1 MAEILRMIALS
12 PTMSE
17 GKILKWI
24 LEEGKAFSSGD
35 VLCEV
40 ETDKASMDYEAPK
53 SATLL
58 KIVLAAGKTAKVGDP
73 VAVIGAA
80 GEDFSAVLAEAA
92 SSAAQ
97 EQVQVQPA
105 AATAPA
111 KTNAPAAP
119 ERAQTPAAAAPEELQ
134 VHTAPK
140 AAPSSTHDLAQA
152 APLAPAATPPSSPLA
167 RKRALEAGVDIR
179 LIRGS
184 GPNGRVVEKDVEGF
198 VEQGGKAPAA
208 VSSTA
213 ALDIKAPSTLSA
225 RASNGFE
232 APTSAIGR
240 VPPAMTEPGMKR
252 QVIARRLSESFFS
265 APHYYL
271 KKKISAVPLLAL
283 RAQANEGQPTK
294 LSFNAFLM
302 KIVAST
308 IAQHPEVNVYWRRP
322 ATAGGAMPS
331 SAGGAI
337 PANAA
342 APAAS
347 VDMRPVLETRTNIDI
362 ALAVA
367 LPDGLITPVVR
378 DCDRKTVREIDAEL
392 SALIEKAHAGRLSP
406 DEYEGAG
413 FTISNLGSFGID
425 EFTAIINPPGSAI
438 LAVGAVLREP
448 VVNADG
454 QLAVGQTLALTLG
467 CDHRSIDGAV
477 GAVFL
482 ADLAKLFENPG
493 MALV

>member
-17 GKILKWI
+17 GKISKWI

-80 GEDFSAVLAEAA
+80 GEDFSAILAEAA
-92 SSAAQ
+92 SAAAQ

-105 AATAPA
+105 AAAAPA
-111 KTNAPAAP
+111 EPQARAVPMPAPASA
-119 ERAQTPAAAAPEELQ
+119 R
-134 VHTAPK
+134 
-140 AAPSSTHDLAQA
+140 DLAET
-152 APLAPAATPPSSPLA
+152 APLAPAGTPPSSPLA

-184 GPNGRVVEKDVEGF
+184 GPNGRVVEKDVADF

-208 VSSTA
+208 VSSRS
-213 ALDIKAPSTLSA
+213 ALGSEAPA
-225 RASNGFE
+225 RA
-232 APTSAIGR
+232 IDR
-240 VPPAMTEPGMKR
+240 VQPATTEPGMKR

-271 KKKISAVPLLAL
+271 KKKISAAPLLAL
-283 RAQANEGQPTK
+283 RTQANEGQPSK

-302 KIVAST
+302 KIAASA
-308 IAQHPEVNVYWRRP
+308 IARHPEVNVYWRTR
-322 ATAGGAMPS
+322 ATEGGAMPT
-331 SAGGAI
+331 
-337 PANAA
+337 NAA
-342 APAAS
+342 APAPEGA
-347 VDMRPVLETRTNIDI
+347 DTRPVVETRANIDI

-378 DCDRKTVREIDAEL
+378 DCDRKSVREIDAEL
-392 SALIEKAHAGRLSP
+392 AALIEKARAGRLGP

-454 QLAVGQTLALTLG
+454 QLAAGQTLALTLG

-477 GAVFL
+477 GAAFL
-482 ADLAKLFENPG
+482 ADLAKLLENPG